1 MTAAAERS
9 LPVPTRTQKPFL
21 VFFFSPVQ
29 LRRGMMEWL
38 WWEPGV
44 QLSSAHHSLIS
55 VHKPS
60 LNTHFLLICN
70 IPPHPSPPSL
80 FPLQKPFPV
89 SSHCRPLIL
98 EILLFTQSFGI
109 RGSQWQGMETD
120 SSQCKLWIFPWATY
134 TRFPYNQYQS
144 SQAHLW
150 SLVPDAKGHKSVA
163 QERK

>member
-1 MTAAAERS
+1 MPVTAAAERS

-98 EILLFTQSFGI
+98 EILLFISLLGYEAASDREWRRIHHSASCGSSPELLTQDSPITNINPARHTFGVWFLMPRVI
-109 RGSQWQGMETD
+109 
-120 SSQCKLWIFPWATY
+120 
-134 TRFPYNQYQS
+134 NQ
-144 SQAHLW
+144 
-150 SLVPDAKGHKSVA
+150 
-163 QERK
+163 